1 MNKKRNILYQ
11 LLAKILNMYADDVLR
26 LNGLLIGAFFVIMFI
41 DLMPTI
47 IGLIPV
53 LEKAAFPLI
62 PLIDFTFRVI
72 IVFVNFGICILACH
86 LIYNKHFFV
95 LESKDGEK
103 NNSIT
108 TDSSQ

>member
-1 MNKKRNILYQ
+1 
-11 LLAKILNMYADDVLR
+11 MYADDVLR

-72 IVFVNFGICILACH
+72 IVFAKFFVLYVVIAFVNFGICILACH